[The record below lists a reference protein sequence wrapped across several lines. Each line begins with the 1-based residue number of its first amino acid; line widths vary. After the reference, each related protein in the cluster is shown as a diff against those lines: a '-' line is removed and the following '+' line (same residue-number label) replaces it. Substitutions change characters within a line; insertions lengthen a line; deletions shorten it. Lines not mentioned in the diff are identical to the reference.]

1 MWMALQR
8 FAGLLCWLESSV
20 LGYQLYASALA
31 TLLTDAPGAVPT
43 IGTLMSGE
51 KEKMLADA
59 RAEQER
65 LKAERMRQAAEQE
78 REAARRDGSAY
89 RPW

>member
-1 MWMALQR
+1 MDGVAADLPGYYV
-8 FAGLLCWLESSV
+8 GLKVAFWAIS
-20 LGYQLYASALA
+20 LYASALA
-31 TLLTDAPGAVPT
+31 TLLTDAPMLFQY
-43 IGTLMSGE
+43 GTLMSGE

-65 LKAERMRQAAEQE
+65 LKVERMRQAAEQE